1 MEDVDGKHHNV
12 SGKYGVN
19 AYPTNYVVGPD
30 GKVAYR
36 GVGFNEAAIRDA
48 LKKLGVQ

>member
-36 GVGFNEAAIRDA
+36 SVGFNEAAIRDA